1 MFRHQ
6 RARVRHALARRGREL
21 ITKPTIIPQT
31 IQSVRHAIPAI
42 WLSKPIER
50 LLTEP
55 LRRRSITPRR
65 SSDGGCCLFRT
76 LLPVIPR
83 AGTRTAPFT
92 PTPDSFQ
99 SASSFGLGPFETR
112 VLMAMVGRRTL
123 FPFLMPIPAPPASP
137 VLAPHPIR
145 TSETPFSLS
154 TPTPPRRSY

>member
-21 ITKPTIIPQT
+21 IPKPTIIPQT

-42 WLSKPIER
+42 WLSEPIER
-50 LLTEP
+50 PLTES
-55 LRRRSITPRR
+55 LHRRSITPRR

-76 LLPVIPR
+76 LLLVIPR
-83 AGTRTAPFT
+83 DGTRTVPLT

-99 SASSFGLGPFETR
+99 RASSFGLGRFETR
-112 VLMAMVGRRTL
+112 VLMATVNRRTL
-123 FPFLMPIPAPPASP
+123 FPFLMPIPAPPVSL
-137 VLAPHPIR
+137 VFAPHPIR
-145 TSETPFSLS
+145 TSETPFSLP